1 MALPIGYICGFAPQ
15 LLSLWVGPEFAKLS
29 PLMILMLSHLVIN
42 LPVMPLF
49 AINVAHNKVRLPGIV
64 TFFMGIGNFL
74 LAVMIPYITGWNY
87 YGVALAGAIM
97 LTLKNAFFT
106 PWYATK
112 VLGISRTTFVN
123 SMIPGVFAMIMTGVI
138 SRLVANY
145 LQISG
150 LIPLLICGIVLTVI
164 YIYITWRFTTKNQ
177 ERQIIKTFLPSS
189 IINKFKKVHIVKAFI
204 EELF

>member
-1 MALPIGYICGFAPQ
+1 SPQ
-15 LLSLWVGPEFAKLS
+15 LLSLWVGPEFAKLA
-29 PLMILMLSHLVIN
+29 PLMVLMLFHLVIN

-49 AINVAHNKVRLPGIV
+49 SINVAHNKVRFPGIV
-64 TFFMGIGNFL
+64 TFVMGIGNFL

-123 SMIPGVFAMIMTGVI
+123 SMIPGLFAMIMTGVI

-150 LIPLLICGIVLTVI
+150 LVSVAVCGLVLTTV
-164 YIYITWRFTTKNQ
+164 YICVLWEFCLKQ
-177 ERQIIKTFLPSS
+177 SERM
-189 IINKFKKVHIVKAFI
+189 IVESFMPLKIRGVLHREAKCHR
-204 EELF
+204 